1 MGAGLGLSSDDH
13 ELPDDADEAGLET
26 TGGKILITPGATIPL
41 RDDAAEDEDLRDD
54 AGEADLETTGGK
66 IIIGPGATIPLRDDA
81 AEDDD
86 LRDDAE
92 DLRDD
97 AEDLRDDAGEAD
109 LLGLSS
115 KRSPATLPTG
125 RF

>member
-41 RDDAAEDEDLRDD
+41 RDDAAEDD
-54 AGEADLETTGGK
+54 
-66 IIIGPGATIPLRDDA
+66 
-81 AEDDD
+81 
-86 LRDDAE
+86 

>member
-41 RDDAAEDEDLRDD
+41 REDAAED
-54 AGEADLETTGGK
+54 
-66 IIIGPGATIPLRDDA
+66 
-81 AEDDD
+81 
-86 LRDDAE
+86 
-92 DLRDD
+92 
-97 AEDLRDDAGEAD
+97 EDLRDDAGEAD